1 MTSSARHPD
10 LVAEWRRAAAA
21 PEVGAELVSI
31 FAGIAGEVAARAPSC
46 WASGRCCHFE
56 RAGHRL
62 YATGLETAY
71 TLARLERPLSL
82 SALDHAVASGGCPF
96 QTRNLCTVHAIK
108 PIGCRVYFC
117 DTTLGAWAEELAE
130 RMHRRIAELHDRFD
144 ITYHYAEWRS
154 MLALFVDTEP
164 PSQP

>member
-1 MTSSARHPD
+1 MTFTSGHPD

-21 PEVGAELVSI
+21 PEIASELTSV
-31 FAGIAGEVAARAPSC
+31 FAQTAGEIAARAPSC

-71 TLARLERPLSL
+71 TIARLERPLAS
-82 SALDHAVASGGCPF
+82 SAVDQAVALGQCPF
-96 QTRNLCTVHAIK
+96 QARNLCTVHAIK

-117 DTTLGAWAEELAE
+117 DTTLGAWAEDLAE
-130 RMHRRIAELHDRFD
+130 RMHRRIADLHDRFG
-144 ITYHYAEWRS
+144 ITYRYAEWRS
-154 MLALFVDTEP
+154 MLALFAGSAP
-164 PSQP
+164 